1 MFPIRD
7 TIPRLRFPYVTWAL
21 IIING
26 IIFLFEISIPK
37 DTLQMVLYLFGLV
50 PARYS
55 YPQWAYIHGLPFD
68 HYLSFLTNMFLHGGW
83 VHIIG
88 NMWFLHLFGSG
99 VEDRLGHGRFL
110 IFYLLSGIAASVFF
124 FVVSIHT
131 KVPVMGAS
139 GAIAG
144 VMGAYLV
151 MFPKAKILTLILI
164 FIFPL
169 FVELSAFFYIGFWF
183 LLQLFSGTL
192 SLASQATEGG
202 VAWWGHVGGFIA
214 GVVLLPFFR
223 SKKVS
228 HRKRYPDE
236 TYHYISH

>member
-1 MFPIRD
+1 MFPISD

-88 NMWFLHLFGSG
+88 NMWFLYLFGSG

-110 IFYLLSGIAASVFF
+110 IFYLLSGIAASVIYYLFA
-124 FVVSIHT
+124 IHT
-131 KVPVMGAS
+131 EVPVMGAS

-144 VMGAYLV
+144 IMGAYLV

-164 FIFPL
+164 VFYPL
-169 FVELSAFFYIGFWF
+169 FVEISAFFYIGYWF
-183 LLQLFSGTL
+183 FLQLFSGTL
-192 SLASQATEGG
+192 ALSYQATEGG

-223 SKKVS
+223 TKKVS
-228 HRKRYPDE
+228 QRKRYPDE
-236 TYHYISH
+236 TYDYR

>member
-1 MFPIRD
+1 
-7 TIPRLRFPYVTWAL
+7 
-21 IIING
+21 
-26 IIFLFEISIPK
+26 
-37 DTLQMVLYLFGLV
+37 
-50 PARYS
+50 
-55 YPQWAYIHGLPFD
+55 
-68 HYLSFLTNMFLHGGW
+68 
-83 VHIIG
+83 
-88 NMWFLHLFGSG
+88 
-99 VEDRLGHGRFL
+99 
-110 IFYLLSGIAASVFF
+110 
-124 FVVSIHT
+124 
-131 KVPVMGAS
+131 
-139 GAIAG
+139 
-144 VMGAYLV
+144 MGAYLV

-236 TYHYISH
+236 TYNYISH

>member
-7 TIPRLRFPYVTWAL
+7 NILNKRFPSVTWGL
-21 IIING
+21 IILNG
-26 IIFLFEISIPK
+26 IIFLLEISIPE
-37 DTLQMVLYLFGLV
+37 DILQGILYLLGLV

-55 YPQWAYIHGLPFD
+55 SPQWAQIHGLPFD

-88 NMWFLHLFGSG
+88 NMWFLYLFGSG

-110 IFYLLSGIAASVFF
+110 IFYLLAGIGASVIYYLFA
-124 FVVSIHT
+124 IHT

-151 MFPKAKILTLILI
+151 MFPQAKILTLIMI
-164 FIFPL
+164 FFYPL
-169 FVELSAFFYIGFWF
+169 FVEISAFFYIGFWF
-183 LLQLFSGTL
+183 LIQLFSGTL
-192 SLASQATEGG
+192 ALSSQAAEGG

-223 SKKVS
+223 TKKGLP
-228 HRKRYPDE
+228 RKRYPDE
-236 TYHYISH
+236 TYDYINY